1 MDIFEKARQFI
12 EENGIAQLI
21 NNSDAVL
28 VAYSGGADSSAL
40 LHFLCDYLKN
50 SNVMLA
56 AAHLN
61 HMIRG
66 AEAEYDQS
74 FCEKTAKALSIPFYT
89 KNIDIPK
96 IAAESKKTLEE
107 AARDE
112 RYAFLS
118 DIAQTLGENTLIA
131 TAHNSTDNLETLIFN
146 LARGTGIA
154 GIGGIAPVRRN
165 IIRPL
170 LCVSGEDIREYLK
183 ENNIK
188 YVVDSTNADT
198 AYTRN
203 HIRKNIVPLLKEIN
217 SSAEEAALRLSKI
230 ARSESQYIQNEAE
243 KLIYNGAIK
252 RTDFDSAHP
261 ALKSR
266 AILTLYKYLNGS
278 SNGLSSVH
286 LDAALDFPPQE
297 TGELS
302 LPCTTTL
309 FFDKDVIY
317 MSRETHDPSNEKTAV
332 ELRVDGITHP
342 FGKQFAVALCEAG
355 KEPIYDAN
363 IYNLFIKQSTS
374 FDTIYGSIF
383 VRERLDGDKIL
394 SKKMHKKL
402 KKLMC
407 DKKIPIRYRNDLPVF
422 CDDNGI
428 LWVPTVALRDNANG
442 NDITMYVFKLKG

>member
-1 MDIFEKARQFI
+1 MKKQ
-12 EENGIAQLI
+12 QKL
-21 NNSDAVL
+21 
-28 VAYSGGADSSAL
+28 SA
-40 LHFLCDYLKN
+40 FP
-50 SNVMLA
+50 S
-56 AAHLN
+56 
-61 HMIRG
+61 
-66 AEAEYDQS
+66 
-74 FCEKTAKALSIPFYT
+74 
-89 KNIDIPK
+89 IPK

-252 RTDFDSAHP
+252 RTDFNSAHP

-302 LPCTTTL
+302 LPCATTL